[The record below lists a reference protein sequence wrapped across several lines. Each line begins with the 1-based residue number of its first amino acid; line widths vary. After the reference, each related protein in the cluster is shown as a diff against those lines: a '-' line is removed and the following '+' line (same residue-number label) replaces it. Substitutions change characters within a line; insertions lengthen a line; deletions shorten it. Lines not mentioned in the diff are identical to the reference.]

1 MGMSQQMPIDIT
13 SPTTPSEHG
22 STVSCSQSQ
31 PSHSGEYIFRFFF
44 VNSFVLSFI
53 ICSYISI
60 SFFWFYFT

>member
-31 PSHSGEYIFRFFF
+31 PSHSGKCYSLLVFFYVIF
-44 VNSFVLSFI
+44 LFI
-53 ICSYISI
+53 LLYKKEIHFYESY
-60 SFFWFYFT
+60 